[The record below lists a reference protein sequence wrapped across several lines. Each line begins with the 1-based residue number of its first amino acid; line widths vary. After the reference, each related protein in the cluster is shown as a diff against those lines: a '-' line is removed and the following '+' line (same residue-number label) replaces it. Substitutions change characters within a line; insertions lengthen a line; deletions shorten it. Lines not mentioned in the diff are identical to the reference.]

1 MHNRQPVVTGTWS
14 KGSIGKRRVQL
25 IRRNNVAGRLN
36 ISKFETTYLLLV
48 LTKIAAI
55 KAHEY
60 EIFATK
66 EFSFSLSLLTERE
79 NNRIKFVSNN
89 NL

>member
-1 MHNRQPVVTGTWS
+1 MV
-14 KGSIGKRRVQL
+14 KGIHREKEGAINTTQQRGRSIKHQQ
-25 IRRNNVAGRLN
+25 IRN
-36 ISKFETTYLLLV
+36 YLLLV

-55 KAHEY
+55 KAHD

-66 EFSFSLSLLTERE
+66 KFSFSLSLLTERE

>member
-1 MHNRQPVVTGTWS
+1 MV
-14 KGSIGKRRVQL
+14 KGIHREKEGGINTTQQRGRSIKHQQ
-25 IRRNNVAGRLN
+25 IRN
-36 ISKFETTYLLLV
+36 YLLLV

-55 KAHEY
+55 KAHD

>member
-1 MHNRQPVVTGTWS
+1 MV
-14 KGSIGKRRVQL
+14 KGIHREKEGAINTTQQRGRSIKHQQ
-25 IRRNNVAGRLN
+25 IRN
-36 ISKFETTYLLLV
+36 YLLLV